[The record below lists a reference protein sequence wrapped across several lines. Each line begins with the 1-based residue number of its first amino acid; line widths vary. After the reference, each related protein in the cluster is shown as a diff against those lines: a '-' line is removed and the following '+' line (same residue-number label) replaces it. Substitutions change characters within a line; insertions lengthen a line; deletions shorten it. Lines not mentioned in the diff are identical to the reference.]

1 MENVHPLFV
10 HFPIALLSVGLICD
24 VAGVVLKKDSLSS
37 AGWWLQAFGV
47 AAAAT
52 AAVTGLLAAPSLLQS
67 ESAHEVME
75 AHETL
80 ELIAVGVFILLFVW
94 RSVGRTRLPRK
105 TVLTVIF
112 FVVYAAAVGILLYGA
127 HLGGRLVYE
136 FGIGVSAVPA
146 VEDGHEHH

>member
-37 AGWWLQAFGV
+37 AGWGLQAFGV

-52 AAVTGLLAAPSLLQS
+52 EAVTGLLAAPSLLHS

-80 ELIAVGVFILLFVW
+80 ELIAVGVFILLFAW

-105 TVLTVIF
+105 TVLTVVF
-112 FVVYAAAVGILLYGA
+112 FVVYAAAVGTLLYGA

-146 VEDGHEHH
+146 VEDAHEHH